1 MEELVRGLIKTIFV
15 QHQEFIPRD
24 DMGAWLRRFA
34 LGYRLQKDLRVFDDK
49 EWSKL
54 MLEDLPEFFRENPTA
69 ASVWKKHMRK
79 YWPKDTQKFI
89 DGLIKKARAPK

>member
-15 QHQEFIPRD
+15 QHQEFISRN

-34 LGYRLQKDLRVFDDK
+34 LGYRLQEDLKIFSDE
-49 EWSKL
+49 EWNEVL
-54 MLEDLPEFFRENPTA
+54 LEDLPSFFRKYPNA
-69 ASVWKKHMRK
+69 AVVWKKHMRK